1 MPQAGRR
8 SIPDSAVPVI
18 ATCFPTKPTMEAPMR
33 SDQMKSGIT
42 RIPHRSLFK
51 AAGLTDEE
59 LARPIIGIVNSQNDI
74 IPGHVHLG
82 TITEAVKA
90 GVRMSGGTPLAFPAI
105 GVCDGIAMGH
115 DGMRYSLISREHI
128 ADSVEIMAMAHPF
141 DALVFVPNCDKIVPG
156 MLMAALRLNIPSIFV
171 SGGPMLAN
179 FVNGRKV
186 TLSNAF
192 EAVGAV
198 GLGAMSADE
207 ARDIE
212 EDACPGCGSCAG
224 MFTANSMNC
233 MTEAIGLGLPGNGA
247 IPAVN
252 AARIR
257 LAKHAGMKIMELL
270 EKTIR
275 PRDIVTPDALHNALT
290 ADMALGCSSNT
301 VLHLPAIAHEAGIKL
316 ELATINAISKATPQL
331 VKLSPAGP
339 DSLADL
345 DMAGGLPAVLKEL
358 LGHGLLKK
366 DCITVTGKTV
376 GENVKNAKVKD
387 ASVIRP
393 KDKAYS
399 PDGGLAILW
408 GNLAPDGAV
417 VKKGAV
423 LPEMMIH
430 QGPAVVFD
438 SEEDCIAALLE
449 KKVKPGDVLVV
460 RYEGPKGGP
469 GMREMLAP
477 TATLAGMGLDNS
489 VALIT
494 DGRFSGAS
502 RGASIGHIS
511 PEAAAGGVIALVET
525 GDAISI
531 NIPNNTLELLVD
543 GAILAKRRE
552 TWHCMEKP
560 VPPNS
565 YLARYRRLVTSA
577 NTGAVFIDE

>member
-1 MPQAGRR
+1 
-8 SIPDSAVPVI
+8 
-18 ATCFPTKPTMEAPMR
+18 MR
-33 SDQMKSGIT
+33 SDQMKAGIT
-42 RIPHRSLFK
+42 KIPHRSLFK

-59 LARPIIGIVNSQNDI
+59 LARPIIGIVNAQNDI
-74 IPGHVHLG
+74 IPGHIHLG
-82 TITEAVKA
+82 SIVEGVKA
-90 GVRMSGGTPLAFPAI
+90 GIRLAGGTPLAFPAI

-156 MLMAALRLNIPSIFV
+156 MLMASLRLNIPSVFV
-171 SGGPMLAN
+171 SGGPMMPN
-179 FVNGRKV
+179 FVGGRKI

-192 EAVGAV
+192 EAVG
-198 GLGAMSADE
+198 SANIGTISE
-207 ARDIE
+207 AQAREIE
-212 EDACPGCGSCAG
+212 ENACPGCGSCAG

-233 MTEAIGLGLPGNGA
+233 MTEVVGMGLPGNGS

-257 LAKHAGMKIMELL
+257 LAKHAGMKVMEML
-270 EKTIR
+270 EKNIR
-275 PRDIVTPDALHNALT
+275 PRDIITKDSLHNALT

-301 VLHLPAIAHEAGIKL
+301 VLHLPAIAHEAGIKMD
-316 ELATINAISKATPQL
+316 LADINAISKATPHL

-339 DSLADL
+339 DTLADL
-345 DMAGGLPAVLKEL
+345 NQAGGVQAVLKL
-358 LGHGLLKK
+358 LMDYGLLKAG
-366 DCITVTGKTV
+366 CITVTGKTV
-376 GENVKNAKVKD
+376 GENLQGIEVKD
-387 ASVIRP
+387 SEVIRS

-408 GNLAPDGAV
+408 GNIAPDGAV

-423 LPEMMIH
+423 LPEMMVH
-430 QGPAVVFD
+430 KGPARVFN
-438 SEEDCIAALLE
+438 SEEDSVTALLAG
-449 KKVKPGDVLVV
+449 KIKAGDVIVV

-511 PEAAAGGVIALVET
+511 PEAAAGGLIGLIEE
-525 GDAISI
+525 GDEISI
-531 NIPNNTLELLVD
+531 DIPNNKLELLVD
-543 GAILAKRRE
+543 EAVIEKRRAA
-552 TWHCMEKP
+552 WKP
-560 VPPNS
+560 VMKEVPNG
-565 YLARYRRLVTSA
+565 YLKRYRRLVTSA
-577 NTGAVFIDE
+577 NTGAVFADED